1 MGKLYLELIS
11 TINDNLKDTKNR
23 EETDHDIE
31 QGCDLLIGQSLIFH
45 ETHSCRQK
53 IMSLPHL

>member
-31 QGCDLLIGQSLIFH
+31 QS
-45 ETHSCRQK
+45 
-53 IMSLPHL
+53 